1 MNRPLESSVDR
12 LAVVVQRYGLEIN
25 GGAEYHAR
33 LIAEKLSPYFQVEV
47 FSSTALDYLTWAPHY
62 PVGQELING
71 VKVNRFNVAR
81 RRDPERFG
89 RLQDKVF
96 VQEHSAAEELL
107 WLEENGPFL
116 PGLIVELQARQDE
129 FRRILFFSYRYY
141 HSWAGIRAMPHKAL
155 LVPTAE
161 HDQVI
166 YMNLFKE
173 LFHLPAAIAYNSVEE
188 KELINLVSANQA
200 VPGDVIGVGSEVL
213 QPAPLDLKDLFG
225 LERPF
230 LLYIGRLDE
239 NKGVPEL
246 LAHFQCL
253 QAEEE
258 LELDLVL
265 VGKAWIEVPDH
276 PAIRHLGFL
285 SDEQKYALLQAAE
298 FLVVPSQFESLS
310 MVTLEAWALGR
321 TVLVNGR
328 TEVLRGQCRRSRAG
342 LWYENYDQFREGVLT
357 LLDDRE
363 LRRRLGENGRAF
375 FQANY
380 SWPVIIDKYLRLL
393 G

>member
-1 MNRPLESSVDR
+1 MSRPLESSVDR

-33 LIAEKLSPYFQVEV
+33 LIAEKLSPFFQVEV

-71 VKVNRFNVAR
+71 VKVNRFDVAR

-89 RLQDKVF
+89 RLQEKVF
-96 VQEHSAAEELL
+96 NHEHSAAEELL

-116 PGLIVELQARQDE
+116 PGLIAELQARQDE

-141 HSWAGIRAMPHKAL
+141 HSWAGIRAMPQKAL

-166 YMNLFKE
+166 YMHLFKE
-173 LFHLPAAIAYNSVEE
+173 LFHLPAAVAYNSIEE

-213 QPAPLDLKDLFG
+213 QPAPLDLKGLFG

-246 LAHFQCL
+246 LAHFQRL

-258 LELDLVL
+258 PDLDLVL

-276 PAIRHLGFL
+276 PTIRHLGFL

-321 TVLVNGR
+321 AVLVNGR

-357 LLDDRE
+357 LLGDRE
-363 LRRRLGENGRAF
+363 LRRRLGENGQAF

>member
-1 MNRPLESSVDR
+1 MSRPPESSVDR

-33 LIAEKLSPYFQVEV
+33 LIAEKLSAHFQVEV

-62 PVGQELING
+62 PAGTDLING
-71 VKVNRFNVAR
+71 VKVNRFDVAR

-89 RLQDKVF
+89 RLQEKIF
-96 VQEHSAAEELL
+96 NQEHSAAEELL

-116 PGLIVELQARQDE
+116 PGLITELQARQDE

-141 HSWAGIRAMPHKAL
+141 HSWAGIQAMPQKAL

-166 YMNLFKE
+166 YMHLFKE

-188 KELINLVSANQA
+188 KELINRVSGNHH
-200 VPGDVIGVGSEVL
+200 VPGDIIGVGSEVL
-213 QPAPLDLKDLFG
+213 QPAPLDLQGLFG
-225 LERPF
+225 LRRPF

-246 LAHFQCL
+246 LTHFQRL

-265 VGKAWIEVPDH
+265 VGKAWIEVPEH

-285 SDEQKYALLQAAE
+285 SDEQKYTLLQAAE

-321 TVLVNGR
+321 AVLVNGR
-328 TEVLRGQCRRSRAG
+328 TEVLAGQCRRSRAG
-342 LWYENYDQFREGVLT
+342 LWYQDYDQFREGVLT
-357 LLDDRE
+357 LLADPE
-363 LRRRLGENGRAF
+363 LRRRLGENGRDF
-375 FQANY
+375 FRANY